1 MLSDLGSLV
10 DKATKYDGNNPLLN
24 DPICAMEKRNSLL
37 CNKITSH
44 YKNKMLNN
52 VRDSLV

>member
-24 DPICAMEKRNSLL
+24 DPICAMENRNSLL
-37 CNKITSH
+37 CNKITPH